1 MNTSLL
7 LVILVLQVFAVYY
20 LIRTARNLGSKA
32 TKNHKVVMQNI
43 SQIRVATGEILL
55 NQLSIPDSKDFKAV
69 NWDHVVSL
77 TSHPERFNTLSQTL
91 NSLLAQRLIAKN
103 IYLNIAQEDI
113 SKLPN
118 SVKNFESNGLIKI
131 NSCENLGPGKKLIPT
146 LKLEKSLPII
156 VVDDDLI
163 FETDLTLK
171 LMIAHHLSPGT
182 IIASRVH
189 KIIHTPEGKISA
201 YVDWQKNYSLSDG
214 PSMDL
219 FATSGAGTLYKAEF
233 FHSDVTDE
241 KAYTELAFHTDDLW
255 WFIQSKRIGTK
266 TKRLP
271 SQSILNY
278 VDGTQETGLWNN
290 GNKERN
296 DLNLKALIEKYSL

>member
-1 MNTSLL
+1 MKTSLL

-32 TKNHKVVMQNI
+32 TKNHKVVMDNI
-43 SQIRVATGEILL
+43 SQIRAATSEILL
-55 NQLSIPDSKDFKAV
+55 NQLLIPNSKEFKTV
-69 NWDHVVSL
+69 NWEYVVSL

-113 SKLPN
+113 NKLPD
-118 SVKNFESNGLIKI
+118 SVKDLASSGLIKI
-131 NSCENLGPGKKLIPT
+131 NTCENLGPGKKLIPT

-156 VVDDDLI
+156 VVDDDLV
-163 FETDLTLK
+163 FDTDLTLK
-171 LMIAHHLSPGT
+171 LMIVHHLSPGT

-189 KIIHTPEGKISA
+189 KITHTPEGDVSA
-201 YVDWQKNYSLSDG
+201 YSKWQKNYSLSNG

-219 FATSGAGTLYKAEF
+219 FATSGAGTLYKADF
-233 FHSDVTDE
+233 FHEEVTDE
-241 KAYTELAFHTDDLW
+241 KTYSELAFHTDDLW
-255 WFIQSKRIGTK
+255 WFIQSKRVGTK

-271 SQSILNY
+271 GQSVLNY
-278 VDGTQETGLWNN
+278 IDGTQEIGLWNN

-296 DLNLKALIEKYSL
+296 DLNLKALMKRYSL

>member
-1 MNTSLL
+1 
-7 LVILVLQVFAVYY
+7 
-20 LIRTARNLGSKA
+20 
-32 TKNHKVVMQNI
+32 
-43 SQIRVATGEILL
+43 LL
-55 NQLSIPDSKDFKAV
+55 NQLLIPDSKEFKAV
-69 NWDHVVSL
+69 NWEHVISL
-77 TSHPERFNTLSQTL
+77 TSHPARFNTLSQSL

-103 IYLNIAQEDI
+103 IYLNIAQEDLG
-113 SKLPN
+113 KLPD
-118 SVKNFESNGLIKI
+118 SVKDLASSGLIKI
-131 NSCENLGPGKKLIPT
+131 NTCENLGPGKKLIPT

-171 LMIAHHLSPGT
+171 LMIAHHLSPGN

-201 YVDWQKNYSLSDG
+201 YINWQKNYSLSDG
-214 PSMDL
+214 PSVDL

-241 KAYTELAFHTDDLW
+241 KTYKELAFHTDDLW
-255 WFIQSKRIGTK
+255 WFIQSKRVGIK
-266 TKRLP
+266 TKRLLG
-271 SQSILNY
+271 QSILNFI
-278 VDGTQETGLWNN
+278 DGTQDDGLWNS

-296 DLNLKALIEKYSL
+296 DLNLKALIERYSL

>member
-32 TKNHKVVMQNI
+32 TKNHKVMMENI
-43 SQIRVATGEILL
+43 SQIRSATSGILL
-55 NQLSIPDSKDFKAV
+55 NQLLIPDSKEFKAV
-69 NWDHVVSL
+69 NWEHVISL
-77 TSHPERFNTLSQTL
+77 TSHPARFNTLNQTL
-91 NSLLAQRLIAKN
+91 NSLLTQRLIAKN
-103 IYLNIAQEDI
+103 IYLNIAQEDLG
-113 SKLPN
+113 KLPD
-118 SVKNFESNGLIKI
+118 SVKDLASSGLIKI
-131 NSCENLGPGKKLIPT
+131 NTCENLGPGKKLIPT
-146 LKLEKSLPII
+146 LKLERSLPII

-201 YVDWQKNYSLSDG
+201 YINWQKNYSLSDG

-271 SQSILNY
+271 GQSILNY

-296 DLNLKALIEKYSL
+296 DINLKTLIEKYSL

>member
-32 TKNHKVVMQNI
+32 TKNHKVMMENI
-43 SQIRVATGEILL
+43 SQIRSATSGILL
-55 NQLSIPDSKDFKAV
+55 NQLLIPDSKEFKAV
-69 NWDHVVSL
+69 NWEHVISL
-77 TSHPERFNTLSQTL
+77 TSHTARFNTLSQTL

-103 IYLNIAQEDI
+103 IYLNIAQEDLG
-113 SKLPN
+113 KLPD
-118 SVKNFESNGLIKI
+118 SVKDLASSGLIKI
-131 NSCENLGPGKKLIPT
+131 NTCENLGPGKKLIPT
-146 LKLEKSLPII
+146 LKLERSLPII

-171 LMIAHHLSPGT
+171 LMIAHHLSPGN

-189 KIIHTPEGKISA
+189 KIIHTPGSKISA
-201 YVDWQKNYSLSDG
+201 YSNWQKNYSLSDG
-214 PSMDL
+214 PSVDL

-241 KAYTELAFHTDDLW
+241 KTYTELAFHTDDLW
-255 WFIQSKRIGTK
+255 WFIQSKRVGIK
-266 TKRLP
+266 TKRLLG
-271 SQSILNY
+271 QSILNFI
-278 VDGTQETGLWNN
+278 DGTQDDGLWNS

-296 DLNLKALIEKYSL
+296 DLNLKALIERYSL

>member
-20 LIRTARNLGSKA
+20 LVRTARNLGSKA
-32 TKNHKVVMQNI
+32 TKNHKVMMENI
-43 SQIRVATGEILL
+43 SQIRSATSGILL
-55 NQLSIPDSKDFKAV
+55 NQLLIPDSKEFKAV
-69 NWDHVVSL
+69 NWEHVVSL
-77 TSHPERFNTLSQTL
+77 TSHPERFNTLSQAL

-103 IYLNIAQEDI
+103 IYLNIAHEDLG
-113 SKLPN
+113 KLPD
-118 SVKNFESNGLIKI
+118 SVKDLASSGLIKI
-131 NSCENLGPGKKLIPT
+131 NTCENLGPGKKLIPT

-156 VVDDDLI
+156 VVDDDLV

-201 YVDWQKNYSLSDG
+201 YINWQKNYSLSDG
-214 PSMDL
+214 PSIDL
-219 FATSGAGTLYKAEF
+219 LATSGAGTLYKAEF

-241 KAYTELAFHTDDLW
+241 KTYTELAFHTDDLW

-266 TKRLP
+266 TKRLLG
-271 SQSILNY
+271 QSILNFI
-278 VDGTQETGLWNN
+278 DGTQDDGLWNN

-296 DLNLKALIEKYSL
+296 DLNLKALLEKYSL

>member
-32 TKNHKVVMQNI
+32 TKNHKVVMDNI
-43 SQIRVATGEILL
+43 SQIRVATGDILL

-69 NWDHVVSL
+69 KWDHVVSL
-77 TSHPERFNTLSQTL
+77 TSHPERFNTLGQTL

-131 NSCENLGPGKKLIPT
+131 ISCENLGPGKKLIPT
-146 LKLEKSLPII
+146 LNLEKSLPII

-201 YVDWQKNYSLSDG
+201 YVNWQKNYSLSDG

>member
-1 MNTSLL
+1 ME
-7 LVILVLQVFAVYY
+7 
-20 LIRTARNLGSKA
+20 
-32 TKNHKVVMQNI
+32 NI
-43 SQIRVATGEILL
+43 SQIRSATSGILL
-55 NQLSIPDSKDFKAV
+55 NQLLIPDSKEFKAV
-69 NWDHVVSL
+69 NWEHVISL
-77 TSHPERFNTLSQTL
+77 TSHPTRFNTLNQTL

-103 IYLNIAQEDI
+103 IYLNIAQEDLG
-113 SKLPN
+113 KLPD
-118 SVKNFESNGLIKI
+118 SVKDLASSGLIKI
-131 NSCENLGPGKKLIPT
+131 NTCENLGPGKKLIPT
-146 LKLEKSLPII
+146 LKLERSLPII

-201 YVDWQKNYSLSDG
+201 YINWQKNYSLSDG

-241 KAYTELAFHTDDLW
+241 KTYKELAFHTDDLW
-255 WFIQSKRIGTK
+255 WFIQSKRVGIK
-266 TKRLP
+266 TKRLLG
-271 SQSILNY
+271 QSILNFI
-278 VDGTQETGLWNN
+278 DGTQDDGLWNS

-296 DLNLKALIEKYSL
+296 DLNLKALIERYSL

>member
-32 TKNHKVVMQNI
+32 TKNHKVMMENI
-43 SQIRVATGEILL
+43 SQIRSATSGILL
-55 NQLSIPDSKDFKAV
+55 NQLLIPDSKEFKAV
-69 NWDHVVSL
+69 NWEHVISL
-77 TSHPERFNTLSQTL
+77 TSHPARFNTLNQTL
-91 NSLLAQRLIAKN
+91 NSLLTQRLIAKN
-103 IYLNIAQEDI
+103 IYLNIAQEDLG
-113 SKLPN
+113 KLPD
-118 SVKNFESNGLIKI
+118 SVKDLASSGLIKI
-131 NSCENLGPGKKLIPT
+131 NTCENLGPGKKLIPT

-201 YVDWQKNYSLSDG
+201 YINWQKNYSLSDG

>member
-32 TKNHKVVMQNI
+32 TKNHKVMMENI
-43 SQIRVATGEILL
+43 SQIRSATSGILL
-55 NQLSIPDSKDFKAV
+55 NQLLIPDSKEFKAV
-69 NWDHVVSL
+69 NWEHVISL
-77 TSHPERFNTLSQTL
+77 TSHPARFNTLSQAL

-103 IYLNIAQEDI
+103 IYLNIAHEDLG
-113 SKLPN
+113 KLPD
-118 SVKNFESNGLIKI
+118 SVKDLASSGLIKI
-131 NSCENLGPGKKLIPT
+131 NTCENLGPGKKLIPT
-146 LKLEKSLPII
+146 LRLERSLPII

-201 YVDWQKNYSLSDG
+201 YINWQKNYSLSDG
-214 PSMDL
+214 PSIDL
-219 FATSGAGTLYKAEF
+219 LATSGAGTLYKAEF
-233 FHSDVTDE
+233 FHNDVTDE

-271 SQSILNY
+271 GQSILNY

-296 DLNLKALIEKYSL
+296 DINLKTLIEKYSL

>member
-32 TKNHKVVMQNI
+32 TKNHKVMMENI
-43 SQIRVATGEILL
+43 SQIRSATSGILL
-55 NQLSIPDSKDFKAV
+55 NQLLIPDSKEFKAV
-69 NWDHVVSL
+69 NWEHVISL
-77 TSHPERFNTLSQTL
+77 TSHPARFNTLSQTL

-103 IYLNIAQEDI
+103 IYLNIAQEDLG
-113 SKLPN
+113 KLPD
-118 SVKNFESNGLIKI
+118 SVKDLASSGLIKI
-131 NSCENLGPGKKLIPT
+131 NTCENLGPGKKLIPT
-146 LKLEKSLPII
+146 LKLERSLPII

-189 KIIHTPEGKISA
+189 KIIHTPESKISA
-201 YVDWQKNYSLSDG
+201 YSNWQKNYSLSDG
-214 PSMDL
+214 PSVDL

-241 KAYTELAFHTDDLW
+241 KTYTELAFHTDDLW
-255 WFIQSKRIGTK
+255 WFIQSKRVGIK
-266 TKRLP
+266 TKRLLG
-271 SQSILNY
+271 QSILNFI
-278 VDGTQETGLWNN
+278 DGTQDDGLWNS

-296 DLNLKALIEKYSL
+296 DLNLKALIERYSL

>member
-32 TKNHKVVMQNI
+32 TKNHKVVMENI
-43 SQIRVATGEILL
+43 SQIRAATSEILL
-55 NQLSIPDSKDFKAV
+55 NQLLIPNSKEFKAV
-69 NWDHVVSL
+69 NWEHVVSL

-118 SVKNFESNGLIKI
+118 SVKDLASSGLIKI
-131 NSCENLGPGKKLIPT
+131 NTCENLGPGKKLIPT

-156 VVDDDLI
+156 VVDDDLV

-171 LMIAHHLSPGT
+171 LMIVHHLSPGT

-201 YVDWQKNYSLSDG
+201 YINWQKNYSLSDG
-214 PSMDL
+214 PSIDL
-219 FATSGAGTLYKAEF
+219 LATSGAGTLYKAEF
-233 FHSDVTDE
+233 FHNDVTDE

-271 SQSILNY
+271 GQSILNY

-296 DLNLKALIEKYSL
+296 DINLKALIEKYSL

>member
-32 TKNHKVVMQNI
+32 TKNHKVMMENI
-43 SQIRVATGEILL
+43 SQIRSATSGILL
-55 NQLSIPDSKDFKAV
+55 NQLLIPNSKEFKAV
-69 NWDHVVSL
+69 NWEHVISL
-77 TSHPERFNTLSQTL
+77 TSHPARFNTLSQTL

-103 IYLNIAQEDI
+103 IYLNIAQEDLG
-113 SKLPN
+113 KLPD
-118 SVKNFESNGLIKI
+118 SVKDLETSGLIKI
-131 NSCENLGPGKKLIPT
+131 NTCEDLGPGKKLIPT
-146 LKLEKSLPII
+146 LKLERSLPII

-201 YVDWQKNYSLSDG
+201 YINWQKNYSLSDG

-241 KAYTELAFHTDDLW
+241 KTYTELAFHTDDLW

-266 TKRLP
+266 TKRLLG
-271 SQSILNY
+271 QSILNFI
-278 VDGTQETGLWNN
+278 DGTQDDGLWNN

-296 DLNLKALIEKYSL
+296 DLNLKALLEKYSL

>member
-55 NQLSIPDSKDFKAV
+55 NQLSIPDSKDFKAA

-91 NSLLAQRLIAKN
+91 KSLLAQRLIAKN

-131 NSCENLGPGKKLIPT
+131 NPCENLGPGKKLIPT

-163 FETDLTLK
+163 FDTDLTLK
-171 LMIAHHLSPGT
+171 LMIMHHLSPGT

-189 KIIHTPEGKISA
+189 KITHTPEGKISA
-201 YVDWQKNYSLSDG
+201 YVKWQKNYSLSNG

-241 KAYTELAFHTDDLW
+241 KAYKELAFHTDDLW

>member
-32 TKNHKVVMQNI
+32 TKNHKVMMENI
-43 SQIRVATGEILL
+43 SQIRSATSGILL
-55 NQLSIPDSKDFKAV
+55 NQLLIPDSKEFKAV
-69 NWDHVVSL
+69 NWEHVISL
-77 TSHPERFNTLSQTL
+77 TSHPARFNTLSQTL
-91 NSLLAQRLIAKN
+91 NSLLVQRLIAKN
-103 IYLNIAQEDI
+103 IYLNIAQEDLG
-113 SKLPN
+113 KLPD
-118 SVKNFESNGLIKI
+118 SVKNLASSGLIKI
-131 NSCENLGPGKKLIPT
+131 NTCEDLGPGKKLIPT
-146 LKLEKSLPII
+146 LKLERSLPII

-201 YVDWQKNYSLSDG
+201 YINWQKNYSLSDG

-241 KAYTELAFHTDDLW
+241 KTYTELAFHTDDLW

-266 TKRLP
+266 TKRLLG
-271 SQSILNY
+271 QSILNFI
-278 VDGTQETGLWNN
+278 DGTQDNGLWNN

>member
-32 TKNHKVVMQNI
+32 TKNHKVMMENI
-43 SQIRVATGEILL
+43 SQIRSATSGILL
-55 NQLSIPDSKDFKAV
+55 NQLLIPDSKEFKAV
-69 NWDHVVSL
+69 NWEHVISL
-77 TSHPERFNTLSQTL
+77 TSHPARFNTLSQTL

-103 IYLNIAQEDI
+103 IYLNIAQEDLG
-113 SKLPN
+113 KLPD
-118 SVKNFESNGLIKI
+118 SVKDLASSGLIKI
-131 NSCENLGPGKKLIPT
+131 NTCENLGPGKKLIPT
-146 LKLEKSLPII
+146 LKLERNLPII

-189 KIIHTPEGKISA
+189 KIVHTPEGKISA
-201 YVDWQKNYSLSDG
+201 YVNWQKNYSLSDG

-255 WFIQSKRIGTK
+255 WFIQSKRIGMK

>member
-32 TKNHKVVMQNI
+32 TKNHKVMMENI
-43 SQIRVATGEILL
+43 SQIRSATSGILL
-55 NQLSIPDSKDFKAV
+55 NQLLIPNSKEFKAV
-69 NWDHVVSL
+69 NWEHVISL
-77 TSHPERFNTLSQTL
+77 TSHPARFNTLSQTL

-103 IYLNIAQEDI
+103 IYLNIAQEDLG
-113 SKLPN
+113 KLPD
-118 SVKNFESNGLIKI
+118 SVKDLASSGLIKI
-131 NSCENLGPGKKLIPT
+131 NTCENLGPGKKLIPT
-146 LKLEKSLPII
+146 LKLERSLPII

-171 LMIAHHLSPGT
+171 LMIAHHLSPGN

-201 YVDWQKNYSLSDG
+201 YINWQKNYSLSDG

-241 KAYTELAFHTDDLW
+241 KTYTELAFHTDDLW
-255 WFIQSKRIGTK
+255 WFIQSKRVGIK
-266 TKRLP
+266 TKRLLG
-271 SQSILNY
+271 QSILNFI
-278 VDGTQETGLWNN
+278 DGTQDDGLWNS

-296 DLNLKALIEKYSL
+296 DLNLKALIERYSL

>member
-32 TKNHKVVMQNI
+32 TKNHKVMMENI
-43 SQIRVATGEILL
+43 SQIRSATSGILL
-55 NQLSIPDSKDFKAV
+55 NQLLIPDSKEFKAV
-69 NWDHVVSL
+69 NWEHVISL
-77 TSHPERFNTLSQTL
+77 TSHPARFNTLNQTL

-103 IYLNIAQEDI
+103 IYLNIAQEDLG
-113 SKLPN
+113 KLPD
-118 SVKNFESNGLIKI
+118 SVKDLASSGLIKI
-131 NSCENLGPGKKLIPT
+131 NTCENLGPGKKLIPT
-146 LKLEKSLPII
+146 LKLERSLPII

-171 LMIAHHLSPGT
+171 LMIAHHLSPGN

-201 YVDWQKNYSLSDG
+201 YINWQKNYSLSDG
-214 PSMDL
+214 PSIDL
-219 FATSGAGTLYKAEF
+219 LATSGAGTLYKAEF
-233 FHSDVTDE
+233 FHNDVTDE

-271 SQSILNY
+271 GQSILNY

-296 DLNLKALIEKYSL
+296 DINLKTLIEKYSL

>member
-1 MNTSLL
+1 MKTSLL

-32 TKNHKVVMQNI
+32 TKNHKVVMDNI
-43 SQIRVATGEILL
+43 SQIRAATSEILL
-55 NQLSIPDSKDFKAV
+55 NQLLIPNSKEFKTV
-69 NWDHVVSL
+69 NWEHVVSL

-103 IYLNIAQEDI
+103 IYLNIAHEDLG
-113 SKLPN
+113 KLPD
-118 SVKNFESNGLIKI
+118 SVKDLASSGLIKI
-131 NSCENLGPGKKLIPT
+131 NTCENLGPGKKLIPT
-146 LKLEKSLPII
+146 LKLERSLPII

-201 YVDWQKNYSLSDG
+201 YINWQKNYSLSDG
-214 PSMDL
+214 PSIDL
-219 FATSGAGTLYKAEF
+219 LATSGAGTLYKAEF
-233 FHSDVTDE
+233 FHNDVTDE

-271 SQSILNY
+271 GQSILNY

-296 DLNLKALIEKYSL
+296 DINLKTLIEKYSL

>member
-201 YVDWQKNYSLSDG
+201 YVNWQKNYSLSDG

>member
-20 LIRTARNLGSKA
+20 LVRTARNLGSKA
-32 TKNHKVVMQNI
+32 TKNHKVMMENI
-43 SQIRVATGEILL
+43 SQIRSATSGILL
-55 NQLSIPDSKDFKAV
+55 NQLLIPDSKEFKAV
-69 NWDHVVSL
+69 NWEHVISL
-77 TSHPERFNTLSQTL
+77 TSHPTRFNTLNQSL

-103 IYLNIAQEDI
+103 IYLNITQEDLG
-113 SKLPN
+113 KLPD
-118 SVKNFESNGLIKI
+118 SVKDLETSGLINI
-131 NSCENLGPGKKLIPT
+131 NTCEDLGPGKKLIPT
-146 LKLEKSLPII
+146 LKLERSLPVI

-171 LMIAHHLSPGT
+171 LMIAHHLSPGN

-201 YVDWQKNYSLSDG
+201 YINWQKNYSLSDG

-241 KAYTELAFHTDDLW
+241 KTYTELAFHTDDLW

-266 TKRLP
+266 TKRLLG
-271 SQSILNY
+271 QSILNFI
-278 VDGTQETGLWNN
+278 DGTQDNGLWNN

>member
-1 MNTSLL
+1 
-7 LVILVLQVFAVYY
+7 
-20 LIRTARNLGSKA
+20 
-32 TKNHKVVMQNI
+32 
-43 SQIRVATGEILL
+43 
-55 NQLSIPDSKDFKAV
+55 
-69 NWDHVVSL
+69 
-77 TSHPERFNTLSQTL
+77 
-91 NSLLAQRLIAKN
+91 LLAQRLIAKN

-113 SKLPN
+113 NKLPD
-118 SVKNFESNGLIKI
+118 SVKDLASSGLIKI
-131 NSCENLGPGKKLIPT
+131 NTCENLGPGKKLIPT

-171 LMIAHHLSPGT
+171 LMIAHHLSPGN

-201 YVDWQKNYSLSDG
+201 YINWQKNYSLSDG

-241 KAYTELAFHTDDLW
+241 KTYKELAFHTDDLW
-255 WFIQSKRIGTK
+255 WFIQSKRVGIK
-266 TKRLP
+266 TKRLLG
-271 SQSILNY
+271 QSILNFI
-278 VDGTQETGLWNN
+278 DGTQDDGLWNS

-296 DLNLKALIEKYSL
+296 DLNLKALIERYSL

>member
-20 LIRTARNLGSKA
+20 LVRTARNLGSKA
-32 TKNHKVVMQNI
+32 TKNHKVMMENI
-43 SQIRVATGEILL
+43 SQIRSATSGILL
-55 NQLSIPDSKDFKAV
+55 NQLLIPDSKEFKAV
-69 NWDHVVSL
+69 NWEHVISL
-77 TSHPERFNTLSQTL
+77 TSHPARFNTLSQAL

-103 IYLNIAQEDI
+103 IYLNIAHEDLG
-113 SKLPN
+113 KLPD
-118 SVKNFESNGLIKI
+118 SVKDLASSGLIKI
-131 NSCENLGPGKKLIPT
+131 NACENLGPGKKLIPT
-146 LKLEKSLPII
+146 LKLERILPII

-189 KIIHTPEGKISA
+189 KIIHTPEGKMSA
-201 YVDWQKNYSLSDG
+201 YINWQKNYFLSDG
-214 PSMDL
+214 PSIDL
-219 FATSGAGTLYKAEF
+219 LATSGAGTLYKAEF
-233 FHSDVTDE
+233 FHNDVTDE

-271 SQSILNY
+271 DQSILNY

-296 DLNLKALIEKYSL
+296 DINLKTLIEKYSL

>member
-32 TKNHKVVMQNI
+32 TKNHKVMMENI
-43 SQIRVATGEILL
+43 SQIRSATSGILL
-55 NQLSIPDSKDFKAV
+55 NQLLIPDSKEFKAV
-69 NWDHVVSL
+69 NWEHVISL
-77 TSHPERFNTLSQTL
+77 TSHPARFNTLSQTL
-91 NSLLAQRLIAKN
+91 NSLLVQRLIAKN
-103 IYLNIAQEDI
+103 IYLNIAQEDLG
-113 SKLPN
+113 KLPD
-118 SVKNFESNGLIKI
+118 SVKNLASSGLIKI
-131 NSCENLGPGKKLIPT
+131 NTCEDLGPGKKLIPT
-146 LKLEKSLPII
+146 LKLERSLPII

-201 YVDWQKNYSLSDG
+201 YINWQKNYSLSDG

-241 KAYTELAFHTDDLW
+241 KTYTELAFHTDDLW

-266 TKRLP
+266 TKRLLG
-271 SQSILNY
+271 QSILNFI
-278 VDGTQETGLWNN
+278 DGTQDDGLWNN

-296 DLNLKALIEKYSL
+296 DLNLKALLEKYSL

>member
-32 TKNHKVVMQNI
+32 TKNHKVMMENI
-43 SQIRVATGEILL
+43 SQIRSATSGILL
-55 NQLSIPDSKDFKAV
+55 NQLLIPDSKEFKAV
-69 NWDHVVSL
+69 NWEHVISL
-77 TSHPERFNTLSQTL
+77 TSHPARFNTLSQAL

-103 IYLNIAQEDI
+103 IYLNIAHEDLG
-113 SKLPN
+113 KLPD
-118 SVKNFESNGLIKI
+118 SVKDLASSGLIKI
-131 NSCENLGPGKKLIPT
+131 NTCENLGPGKKLIPT
-146 LKLEKSLPII
+146 LKLERSLPII

-189 KIIHTPEGKISA
+189 KIIHTPEGKTSA
-201 YVDWQKNYSLSDG
+201 YINWQKNYSLSDG
-214 PSMDL
+214 PSIDL
-219 FATSGAGTLYKAEF
+219 LATSGAGTLYKAEF
-233 FHSDVTDE
+233 FHNDVTDE

-271 SQSILNY
+271 GQSILNY

-296 DLNLKALIEKYSL
+296 DINLKALIEKYSL

>member
-113 SKLPN
+113 SNLPN

-131 NSCENLGPGKKLIPT
+131 NSCENLGPGKKLIPI

-163 FETDLTLK
+163 FETDLTFK

-189 KIIHTPEGKISA
+189 KIIHTPEGKVSA
-201 YVDWQKNYSLSDG
+201 YVNWQKNYSLSDG

-241 KAYTELAFHTDDLW
+241 KTYKELAFHTDDLW

>member
-32 TKNHKVVMQNI
+32 TKNHKVMMENI
-43 SQIRVATGEILL
+43 SQIRSATSGILL
-55 NQLSIPDSKDFKAV
+55 NQLLIPDSKEFKAV
-69 NWDHVVSL
+69 NWEHVISL
-77 TSHPERFNTLSQTL
+77 TSHPARFNTLSQAL

-103 IYLNIAQEDI
+103 IYLNIAHEDLG
-113 SKLPN
+113 KLPD
-118 SVKNFESNGLIKI
+118 SVKDLASSGLIKI
-131 NSCENLGPGKKLIPT
+131 NTCENLGPGKKLIPT
-146 LKLEKSLPII
+146 LKLERILPII

-189 KIIHTPEGKISA
+189 KIIHTPEGKTSA
-201 YVDWQKNYSLSDG
+201 YINWQKNYSLSDG

-233 FHSDVTDE
+233 FHNDVTDE

-271 SQSILNY
+271 GQSILNY

-296 DLNLKALIEKYSL
+296 DINLKALIEKYSL

>member
-32 TKNHKVVMQNI
+32 TKNHKVMMENI
-43 SQIRVATGEILL
+43 SQIRSATSGILL
-55 NQLSIPDSKDFKAV
+55 NQLLIPNSKEFKAV
-69 NWDHVVSL
+69 NWEHVISL
-77 TSHPERFNTLSQTL
+77 TSHPARFNTLSQTL

-103 IYLNIAQEDI
+103 IYLNIAQEDLG
-113 SKLPN
+113 KLPD
-118 SVKNFESNGLIKI
+118 SVKDLASSGLIKI
-131 NSCENLGPGKKLIPT
+131 NTCENLGPGKKLIPT
-146 LKLEKSLPII
+146 LKLERSLPII

-171 LMIAHHLSPGT
+171 LMIAHHLSPGN

-201 YVDWQKNYSLSDG
+201 YINWQKNYSLSDG

-219 FATSGAGTLYKAEF
+219 LATSGAGTLYKAEF
-233 FHSDVTDE
+233 FHNDVTDE

-255 WFIQSKRIGTK
+255 WFIQSKRIGIK

-271 SQSILNY
+271 GQCILNY
-278 VDGTQETGLWNN
+278 VDRTQETGLWNN

>member
-201 YVDWQKNYSLSDG
+201 YVNWQKNYSLSDG

-241 KAYTELAFHTDDLW
+241 KAYKELAFHTDDLW

>member
-69 NWDHVVSL
+69 NWEHVISL

>member
-1 MNTSLL
+1 
-7 LVILVLQVFAVYY
+7 
-20 LIRTARNLGSKA
+20 
-32 TKNHKVVMQNI
+32 
-43 SQIRVATGEILL
+43 LL
-55 NQLSIPDSKDFKAV
+55 NQLLIPDSKEFKAV
-69 NWDHVVSL
+69 NWEHVISL
-77 TSHPERFNTLSQTL
+77 TSHPARFNALNQTL

-103 IYLNIAQEDI
+103 IYLNIAQEDLG
-113 SKLPN
+113 KLPD
-118 SVKNFESNGLIKI
+118 SVKDLASSGLIKI
-131 NSCENLGPGKKLIPT
+131 NTCENLGPGKKLIPT
-146 LKLEKSLPII
+146 LKLENNLPII

-189 KIIHTPEGKISA
+189 KIVHTPEGKISA
-201 YVDWQKNYSLSDG
+201 YVNWQKNYSLSDG